1 MWIFGYGSL
10 MWDGWQA
17 QFGCKRFVVGDL
29 PGYQRVFNK
38 ASVVNWG
45 TKTAPG
51 PTLNLT
57 SSKASCRGIAFEFP
71 DLAGPKIE
79 SYLRKREGKGF
90 ELRPLKILIDDGRE
104 VSAIVPIYEGK
115 NLVKAD
121 SLEETAELVM
131 RASGTSGSCR
141 AYIINVATKL
151 KSLGVDDPAVIA
163 LARALEV
170 PRLRQQKHR

>member
-17 QFGCKRFVVGDL
+17 PFGCKRFVTALL
-29 PGYQRVFNK
+29 PGHQRIFNK

-51 PTLNLT
+51 PTLNLMP
-57 SSKASCRGIAFEFP
+57 SKTSCRGIAFEFADSAWP
-71 DLAGPKIE
+71 GIE
-79 SYLRKREGKGF
+79 SYLRKREGRDFG
-90 ELRPLKILIDDGRE
+90 LRPLEILIDNGPE

-121 SLEETAELVM
+121 TPEAIAALVT
-131 RASGTSGSCR
+131 RASGRSGSCR
-141 AYIINVATKL
+141 AYVIDVATKL
-151 KSLGVDDPAVIA
+151 KNIGVDDPAVTA
-163 LARALEV
+163 VVRALECV
-170 PRLRQQKHR
+170 PTPDIR